1 MNPTTIPGLL
11 NTYHGK
17 VRDVYYIE
25 NELLVMIAS
34 DRISAF
40 DVILPRPIPYKGAVL
55 NLLSAFFLK
64 QTKSIAPNWLN
75 DVPNPYLSVGAAC
88 QQIPVEVIVR
98 GFIAGSMWRAYENGV
113 RDFCGNILPD
123 GLKRNQKLEF
133 PIITPTTKAAEGH
146 DEDTTEAEII
156 KNGILTIE
164 SWELIKKYAFGLYQ
178 FGQEYAAKKNL
189 ILVDTKFEFGQTQ
202 DGEILLIDEI
212 LTPDSSRYF
221 ILDAYQSNFENGQ
234 EPEQL
239 SKEFVRQWLI
249 ENNFMGRV
257 GDMMPE
263 MSDSKVEEISSRYIN
278 LYEQLTGLKFEKNN
292 AIWNEEEIHSI
303 VSKYLND

>member
-1 MNPTTIPGLL
+1 MKH
-11 NTYHGK
+11 YRGK
-17 VRDVYYIE
+17 VRDTFTKNSKIA
-25 NELLVMIAS
+25 LLAS
-34 DRISAF
+34 NRISAF

-98 GFIAGSMWRAYENGV
+98 GYIAGSMWRAYENGV

-123 GLKRNQKLEF
+123 GLKRNQKLEL

-249 ENNFMGRV
+249 ENNFMGRA
-257 GDMMPE
+257 GDKMPE

-278 LYEQLTGLKFEKNN
+278 LYEQLTGLKFNKNN

>member
-1 MNPTTIPGLL
+1 MKH
-11 NTYHGK
+11 YRGK
-17 VRDVYYIE
+17 VRDTFTKNSKIA
-25 NELLVMIAS
+25 LLAS
-34 DRISAF
+34 NRISAF

-278 LYEQLTGLKFEKNN
+278 LYEQLTGLKFDKNN

>member
-1 MNPTTIPGLL
+1 MKH
-11 NTYHGK
+11 YRGK
-17 VRDVYYIE
+17 VRDTFTKNSKIA
-25 NELLVMIAS
+25 LLAS
-34 DRISAF
+34 NRISAF

>member
-1 MNPTTIPGLL
+1 MKH
-11 NTYHGK
+11 YRGK
-17 VRDVYYIE
+17 VRDTFTKNSKIA
-25 NELLVMIAS
+25 LLAS
-34 DRISAF
+34 NRISAF

-75 DVPNPYLSVGAAC
+75 DVPNPYLSLGAAC

-156 KNGILTIE
+156 KNGILTME

-303 VSKYLND
+303 VNKYLND

>member
-1 MNPTTIPGLL
+1 MKH
-11 NTYHGK
+11 YRGK
-17 VRDVYYIE
+17 VRDTYTKNSKIA
-25 NELLVMIAS
+25 LVAS
-34 DRISAF
+34 NRISAF

-75 DVPNPYLSVGAAC
+75 NVPNPYLSVGAAC

-189 ILVDTKFEFGQTQ
+189 ILVDTKFEFGKTEE
-202 DGEILLIDEI
+202 GEILLIDEI

-221 ILDAYQSNFENGQ
+221 ILDSYQSTFEKGQ

-278 LYEQLTGLKFEKNN
+278 LYEQLTGLKFDKNN

>member
-1 MNPTTIPGLL
+1 MKH
-11 NTYHGK
+11 YRGK
-17 VRDVYYIE
+17 VRDTYTKNSKIA
-25 NELLVMIAS
+25 LVAS
-34 DRISAF
+34 NRISAF

-75 DVPNPYLSVGAAC
+75 NVPNPYLSVGAAC

-189 ILVDTKFEFGQTQ
+189 ILVDTKFEFGKTEE
-202 DGEILLIDEI
+202 GEILLIDEI

-221 ILDAYQSNFENGQ
+221 ILDSYQSTFEKGQ

-249 ENNFMGRV
+249 ENNFMGRN
-257 GDMMPE
+257 GDVMPE
-263 MSDSKVEEISSRYIN
+263 MLDSKVEEISSRYIN
-278 LYEQLTGLKFEKNN
+278 LYEQLTGLKFDKNN

>member
-1 MNPTTIPGLL
+1 MKH
-11 NTYHGK
+11 YRGK
-17 VRDVYYIE
+17 VRDTYTKNLKIA
-25 NELLVMIAS
+25 LVAS
-34 DRISAF
+34 NRISAF

-64 QTKSIAPNWLN
+64 QTKSIAPNWLSE
-75 DVPNPYLSVGAAC
+75 VPNPYISVGTSC

-98 GFIAGSMWRAYENGV
+98 GYIAGSMWRAYENGV

-123 GLKRNQKLEF
+123 GLNRNQKLEF

-156 KNGILTIE
+156 KNQILTQE
-164 SWELIKKYAFGLYQ
+164 SWDLIKKYAFGLYQ
-178 FGQEYAAKKNL
+178 FGQEFAKEKNL
-189 ILVDTKFEFGQTQ
+189 ILVDTKFEFGKTEV
-202 DGEILLIDEI
+202 GEILLIDEI

-221 ILDAYQSNFENGQ
+221 ILDSYQSTFEKGN

-249 ENNFMGRV
+249 ENNFMGRN
-257 GDMMPE
+257 GDVMPE
-263 MSDSKVEEISSRYIN
+263 MSDSKVEEISNRYIQ
-278 LYEQLTGLKFEKNN
+278 LYDQLTGQNFDKSN
-292 AIWNEEEIHSI
+292 AEWNEQEIEST

>member
-1 MNPTTIPGLL
+1 L
-11 NTYHGK
+11 
-17 VRDVYYIE
+17 
-25 NELLVMIAS
+25 S
-34 DRISAF
+34 ISKT
-40 DVILPRPIPYKGAVL
+40 L
-55 NLLSAFFLK
+55 LK

-278 LYEQLTGLKFEKNN
+278 LYEQLTGLKFDKNN

>member
-1 MNPTTIPGLL
+1 MKH
-11 NTYHGK
+11 YRGK
-17 VRDVYYIE
+17 VRDTYTKNSKIA
-25 NELLVMIAS
+25 LVAS
-34 DRISAF
+34 NRISAF

-55 NLLSAFFLK
+55 NLLSAFFLE

-75 DVPNPYLSVGAAC
+75 NVPNPYLSVGAAC

>member
-1 MNPTTIPGLL
+1 MKH
-11 NTYHGK
+11 YRGK
-17 VRDVYYIE
+17 VRDTFTKNSKIA
-25 NELLVMIAS
+25 LLAS
-34 DRISAF
+34 NRISAF

-75 DVPNPYLSVGAAC
+75 DVPNPYLSLGAAC

-156 KNGILTIE
+156 KNGILTME

-249 ENNFMGRV
+249 ENNYMGRV

-303 VSKYLND
+303 VNKYLND

>member
-1 MNPTTIPGLL
+1 MKH
-11 NTYHGK
+11 YRGK
-17 VRDVYYIE
+17 VRDTFTKNSKIA
-25 NELLVMIAS
+25 LLAS
-34 DRISAF
+34 NRISAF

-75 DVPNPYLSVGAAC
+75 DIPNPYLSFGAAC

-123 GLKRNQKLEF
+123 GLKRNQKLES

-278 LYEQLTGLKFEKNN
+278 LYEQLTGLKFDKNN